1 MCFCCDL
8 VGPFAVDDKVI
19 SVFVALLLL
28 LAWVHFVTDEMAQGF
43 VVGGVLGLEAGE
55 KAPVTIVFIKR
66 SLWLRKKKTD
76 AQI

>member
-1 MCFCCDL
+1 MDN
-8 VGPFAVDDKVI
+8 KVI

-28 LAWVHFVTDEMAQGF
+28 LAWVHFITDEMAQGF

-55 KAPVTIVFIKR
+55 KAPVTIVVVEEE
-66 SLWLRKKKTD
+66 KTD